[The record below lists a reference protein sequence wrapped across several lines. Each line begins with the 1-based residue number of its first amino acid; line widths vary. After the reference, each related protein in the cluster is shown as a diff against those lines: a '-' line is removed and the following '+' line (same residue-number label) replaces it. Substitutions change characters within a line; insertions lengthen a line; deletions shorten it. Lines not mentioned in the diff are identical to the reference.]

1 MKFSNSTEE
10 LEVLTSKVL
19 DEHASK
25 EEQKRLCTLI
35 NSSATLRKRYASI
48 ITHESLLHWEI
59 GQVNEISYEKSVSE
73 KFLSFPVISTLAA
86 SLIAL
91 ACVWGFS
98 KTAQINHASKD
109 LIASS
114 GYRESQST
122 KNSPLISSLKQETT
136 DLASVDILYP
146 SSSDFRV
153 ELDTIS
159 HAQAIATASHAIEV
173 LENNLN
179 YDRYGQIESLECVS
193 SWHRKDHAGV
203 PAQNGIL
210 PYEGDQ
216 MISFSELI
224 VNVDAQIA
232 EVSETLQVLD
242 LRAFAQENST
252 QITKLDAEVF
262 FNKGVSVLSE
272 STEFSL
278 SVHALKNN
286 ENFDKESLGISKN
299 TLQIDSN
306 LETWEKVESE
316 WLVPPGTDFL
326 VVALSA
332 RQDGPEA
339 LLPNDSGY
347 YADHLKIN
355 LRVDDGSVIG
365 PL

>member
-10 LEVLTSKVL
+10 LDLLTSKIL

-25 EEQKRLCTLI
+25 EEQQRLCKLI

-48 ITHESLLHWEI
+48 MTHESLLHWEI
-59 GQVNEISYEKSVSE
+59 GQVNDVYHGKSESR
-73 KFLSFPVISTLAA
+73 KFLSFPIISTLAA
-86 SLIAL
+86 SLVAL
-91 ACVWGFS
+91 AFVWGFS
-98 KTAQINHASKD
+98 KSALLNDTTED
-109 LIASS
+109 LITSLET
-114 GYRESQST
+114 GKNQPTKTST
-122 KNSPLISSLKQETT
+122 LVSSLKQGTT
-136 DLASVDILYP
+136 ESLTLDLLSSV
-146 SSSDFRV
+146 SSDSMV
-153 ELDTIS
+153 ELDGINHS
-159 HAQAIATASHAIEV
+159 QAVATASHAIEV

-179 YDRYGQIESLECVS
+179 YDLFGQIESFESVI

-216 MISFSELI
+216 MIRFSEMI
-224 VNVDAQIA
+224 VDVDTQVAQ
-232 EVSETLQVLD
+232 VSETLQVLD
-242 LRAFAQENST
+242 LRAFTHENST

-262 FNKGVSVLSE
+262 FNKGVSVLADA
-272 STEFSL
+272 TEFSL

-286 ENFDKESLGISKN
+286 ENSDKKSLGVSKN

-306 LETWEKVESE
+306 LKTWEKVESE

-332 RQDGPEA
+332 RQDGPGA
-339 LLPNDSGY
+339 LLPSDSGY